1 VLASWQTLEADSEPA
16 THVARC
22 IAAAIQSALGANGV
36 AFIALCGGRTPR
48 AAYAALALQS
58 LEWQKVTVVPTDE
71 RFVAPTHEHSNEG
84 MLRAALLTG
93 AASAARL
100 VSLWS
105 DATSPT
111 QAAIAATQRLADRPQ
126 PFDFE
131 LLGMGEDGHIAS
143 LFPGAAQL
151 AAAMNPASGELVA
164 AIVPGPG
171 APPPTVARLTLTLP
185 RLLNARRI
193 CLLLAGKAKRDLLLK
208 VMQSPDVQRWPVS
221 ALFLPGAPAVDVI
234 WIEEAI

>member
-16 THVARC
+16 AHVASC
-22 IAAAIQSALGANGV
+22 IAAAIQSALRANGV

-48 AAYAALALQS
+48 AAYAELARQS

-71 RFVAPTHEHSNEG
+71 RCVAPTHEHSNEG
-84 MLRAALLTG
+84 MLRTALLSG
-93 AASAARL
+93 AASAAQL

-105 DATSPT
+105 GAATPA
-111 QAAIAATQRLADRPQ
+111 QAAIAASQRLADWPQ

-131 LLGMGEDGHIAS
+131 LLGMGADGHIAS
-143 LFPGAAQL
+143 LFPAAAQL
-151 AAAMNPASGELVA
+151 AAAINPASGEQVA

-171 APPPTVARLTLTLP
+171 APPPAVARLTLTLP

-193 CLLLAGKAKRDLLLK
+193 CLLIAGKAKRELLLK
-208 VMQSPDVQRWPVS
+208 VMQSPDVKRWPVS

-234 WIEEAI
+234 WIEGEI

>member
-1 VLASWQTLEADSEPA
+1 MLASWQTLEADAEPA
-16 THVARC
+16 AHVARC
-22 IAAAIQSALGANGV
+22 IADAIRSALREKGA

-48 AAYAALALQS
+48 TAYAELARQP
-58 LEWQKVTVVPTDE
+58 LEWQKVTVVATDE

-84 MLRAALLTG
+84 MLRAALLNG
-93 AASAARL
+93 AASAVQL

-105 DATSPT
+105 SAAEPV
-111 QAAIAATQRLADRPQ
+111 QAAITASQRLADWPQ

-143 LFPGAAQL
+143 LFPGAAEL
-151 AAAMNPASGELVA
+151 AVAMHPSTGASVA
-164 AIVPGPG
+164 VVTPGRG
-171 APPPTVARLTLTLP
+171 APPPALVRLTLTLP

-193 CLLLAGKAKRDLLLK
+193 CLLIAGKIKRELLLK
-208 VMQSPDVQRWPVS
+208 VMQAPDVQRWPVS

-234 WIEEAI
+234 WIEGEV